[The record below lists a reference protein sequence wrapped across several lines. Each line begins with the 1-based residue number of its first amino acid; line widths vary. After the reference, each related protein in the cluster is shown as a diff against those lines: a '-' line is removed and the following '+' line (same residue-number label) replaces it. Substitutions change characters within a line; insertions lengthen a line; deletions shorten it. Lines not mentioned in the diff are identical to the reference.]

1 MAENRRGKENRF
13 YFSRVQMVL
22 LGAAFILA
30 SVGIF
35 ILGMFVG
42 QGIEERKIA
51 KKEEPLIKI
60 PVKPEAAGTGGA
72 VGQKRDE
79 ITFNESVSPDTTAPR
94 LREVEK
100 ADKPPEK
107 LAKAEARAPKAEKKA
122 EKIAPATAKAKMEA
136 VSSAEVT
143 DPAKIWRAQVNA
155 YPDERSAKLL
165 VDRLKI
171 KGYNAY
177 VSEVQNRGR
186 TWYRVSVGR
195 FNSRE
200 EAEKTVEALKT
211 KENHLQAFAASK

>member
-1 MAENRRGKENRF
+1 
-13 YFSRVQMVL
+13 MVL
-22 LGAAFILA
+22 LGAAFTLA

-60 PVKPEAAGTGGA
+60 PVKPDAAGTGGA

-79 ITFNESVSPDTTAPR
+79 ITFNESVSPDSTAPR

-107 LAKAEARAPKAEKKA
+107 LAKTEARAPKAEKKA
-122 EKIAPATAKAKMEA
+122 EKIAPTIAKAKMEA